1 MVLQKVLVVD
11 DERNIRNI
19 LDFSLESEGFYVV
32 SAADGEEAYA
42 LAITEHPDLIILD
55 VMMPKGDGFETCQRL
70 KQDQRTAAIPVVLLT
85 AKTGRD
91 DRQRGQD
98 VGADE
103 YIIKPF
109 SPARVVEVVQSLL
122 GVRG

>member
-1 MVLQKVLVVD
+1 MQKVLVVD

-42 LAITEHPDLIILD
+42 LALTEHPDLIILD

>member
-1 MVLQKVLVVD
+1 MQKVLVVD

>member
-1 MVLQKVLVVD
+1 MHKVLVVD

-42 LAITEHPDLIILD
+42 LALTEHPDLIILD

>member
-1 MVLQKVLVVD
+1 MQKVLVVD

-19 LDFSLESEGFYVV
+19 LDFSLEAEGFYVV
-32 SAADGEEAYA
+32 SAGDGEEAYTKA
-42 LAITEHPDLIILD
+42 LDEAPDLIILD
-55 VMMPKGDGFETCQRL
+55 VMMPKGDGFETCERL
-70 KQDQRTAAIPVVLLT
+70 KKDPRTSDIPVVLLT

-91 DRQRGQD
+91 DRRRGQD

>member
-42 LAITEHPDLIILD
+42 LALTEHPDLIILD

>member
-1 MVLQKVLVVD
+1 MQKVLVVD

-19 LDFSLESEGFYVV
+19 LDFSLEAEGFYVV

-42 LAITEHPDLIILD
+42 LALSEQPDLIILD

-122 GVRG
+122 GVRR